1 MNLDVNA
8 GGGDGQIGPDLK
20 ALLPCLPLSDSTLS
34 VSLSYQHMNI
44 QILNHSN
51 L

>member
-34 VSLSYQHMNI
+34 ASIS
-44 QILNHSN
+44 
-51 L
+51 